1 MKFIEDPYFD
11 RCEDICNR
19 YFEQFNDDV
28 KWFKTLKRQPTE
40 SGIDYYCI
48 DNKGRVC
55 AVELKT
61 RTNNIFAFE
70 TTFIEVEKFD
80 RLMMQYTENDMI
92 PLYMNFYQ
100 NGDYVGI
107 FDLREFQCPKLNTVR
122 LFDKGHKEYK
132 VEQRYLL
139 ENRKSIYF
147 EKVNN
152 KFKRL
157 W

>member
-1 MKFIEDPYFD
+1 MD
-11 RCEDICNR
+11 
-19 YFEQFNDDV
+19 
-28 KWFKTLKRQPTE
+28 
-40 SGIDYYCI
+40 
-48 DNKGRVC
+48 
-55 AVELKT
+55 
-61 RTNNIFAFE
+61 
-70 TTFIEVEKFD
+70 KFD

-107 FDLREFQCPKLNTVR
+107 FDLREFQCPKMNTVK
-122 LFDKGHKEYK
+122 LFDKGHQEYK